1 MSITANIFGRLTR
14 DPEQKQSQSGN
25 SYVNVAIAVNHGKD
39 QQGQDQTTFVDL
51 SAYGKTGELIMK
63 NCHKGARINAL
74 ATIRL
79 DKYTT
84 QQGQP
89 GASLR
94 GNVQNIDIVDWPDQ
108 QQQAAQQQY
117 GQAPQQQGQQANYGT
132 PPQQQTYGQP
142 PQQQPTQQTY
152 GQPPQQQ
159 GAAPWQQQQQAQG
172 QRQAPQNKQY
182 GSAPY

>member
-14 DPEQKQSQSGN
+14 EPEQKQSQSGN

-39 QQGQDQTTFVDL
+39 PQGQDQTTFVDL

-74 ATIRL
+74 ATLRL

-84 QQGQP
+84 QQGQA
-89 GASLR
+89 GSSLR
-94 GNVQNIDIVDWPDQ
+94 GNIQNIDIVDWPDQ
-108 QQQAAQQQY
+108 QQPVSPSQ
-117 GQAPQQQGQQANYGT
+117 
-132 PPQQQTYGQP
+132 
-142 PQQQPTQQTY
+142 Y

-159 GAAPWQQQQQAQG
+159 GQRANYGAPPQQPPQQAYGQPQQQQGAAPWQ
-172 QRQAPQNKQY
+172 APQQTQGYGQTQQNNQPPQY
-182 GSAPY
+182 GNAPY

>member
-14 DPEQKQSQSGN
+14 EPEQKQSQSGN
-25 SYVNVAIAVNHGKD
+25 PYVNVAIAVNHGKD

-74 ATIRL
+74 ATLRL

-84 QQGQP
+84 QQGQS
-89 GASLR
+89 GSSLR
-94 GNVQNIDIVDWPDQ
+94 GNIQNIDIVDWPDQ
-108 QQQAAQQQY
+108 QQ
-117 GQAPQQQGQQANYGT
+117 PVN
-132 PPQQQTYGQP
+132 PPQ
-142 PQQQPTQQTY
+142 Y

-159 GAAPWQQQQQAQG
+159 GQRANYGAPPQQPPQQAYSQPPQQQQGAAPWQVPQQTQGYGQTQQNNQ
-172 QRQAPQNKQY
+172 PPQY
-182 GSAPY
+182 GNTPY

>member
-14 DPEQKQSQSGN
+14 EPEQKQSQSGN
-25 SYVNVAIAVNHGKD
+25 PYVNVAIAVNHGKD

-74 ATIRL
+74 ATLRL

-84 QQGQP
+84 QQGQA
-89 GASLR
+89 GSSLR
-94 GNVQNIDIVDWPDQ
+94 GNIQNIDIVDWPDQ
-108 QQQAAQQQY
+108 QQPVNQ
-117 GQAPQQQGQQANYGT
+117 PQ
-132 PPQQQTYGQP
+132 YGQP
-142 PQQQPTQQTY
+142 PQQQGQRANYGAPPQQPPQQAY

-159 GAAPWQQQQQAQG
+159 GAAPWQ
-172 QRQAPQNKQY
+172 APQQTQGYGQTQQNNQPPQY
-182 GSAPY
+182 GNTPY